1 MGDKNLIECIVKKRQ
16 RGIPL
21 KFVKKYNITYYTLKF
36 EYLTNHFERIVIHFV
51 IYTHQAIKY
60 KKVKI
65 RSLLKGVLFTFKIAW
80 FLNDRYL
87 ICLTSYKSKKSY

>member
-1 MGDKNLIECIVKKRQ
+1 MHLTFLKKRT
-16 RGIPL
+16 
-21 KFVKKYNITYYTLKF
+21 VTKKYNRTYYTLKF

-65 RSLLKGVLFTFKIAW
+65 RSLLKGVLFSFKIAW

-87 ICLTSYKSKKSY
+87 ICKRSDEL

>member
-1 MGDKNLIECIVKKRQ
+1 MGDKNLIECIVKNRQ

-21 KFVKKYNITYYTLKF
+21 KFVKKYNRTYYTLKF

-60 KKVKI
+60 KKSKNTKPFKGCFVFFQNCMV
-65 RSLLKGVLFTFKIAW
+65 LK
-80 FLNDRYL
+80 
-87 ICLTSYKSKKSY
+87 